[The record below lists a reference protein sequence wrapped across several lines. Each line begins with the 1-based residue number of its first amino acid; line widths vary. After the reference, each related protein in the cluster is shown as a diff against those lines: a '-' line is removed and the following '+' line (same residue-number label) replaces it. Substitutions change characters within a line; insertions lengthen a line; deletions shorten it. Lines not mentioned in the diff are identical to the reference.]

1 MNDNKTPNALLDDN
15 TEILKALVHEVKRVA
30 DALAVHTPQASITNF
45 VDAPAYY
52 WQHVDVNGR
61 NTGYLKPIHAPNLIA
76 FEELKNIDAQLEVVR
91 RNTERFVGGFPA
103 NNILL
108 TGARGTGKSSLVK
121 ACLNAFAAQGLRM
134 IEIDKE
140 HLVDLPAITEM
151 IAKRPEKFIIFCDDL
166 TFEAGESGY
175 KRLKT
180 ALDGSLSGQ
189 SQNLLIYATSNR
201 RHILPEQASDN
212 VYAKNSDGELHPGDA
227 IEEKISL
234 SERFGIWLHFYGF
247 SQDEYLNAVAV
258 WLAKFGFSKQQ
269 IKDAE
274 KESILWARTRGAIS
288 GRIASQFAK
297 DYAGRSAEQNA
308 K

>member
-1 MNDNKTPNALLDDN
+1 MDAKKVHNNSPENNQDLLQ
-15 TEILKALVHEVKRVA
+15 ALVHEVRRVA
-30 DALAVHTPQASITNF
+30 DALTQTDNKTSFI
-45 VDAPAYY
+45 DAPAYH
-52 WQHVDVNGR
+52 WQPAEGR
-61 NTGYLKPIHAPNLIA
+61 KVGYLKPIVSPTLIA
-76 FEELKNIDAQLEVVR
+76 FEDLKNVDAQLEVVK
-91 RNTERFVGGFPA
+91 RNTQRFVEGFPA

-121 ACLNAFAAQGLRM
+121 ACLNAFAHAGLRL

-140 HLVDLPAITEM
+140 HLVDLPAIM
-151 IAKRPEKFIIFCDDL
+151 ALIHGRAEKFIIFCDDL

-189 SQNLLIYATSNR
+189 AQNLLIYATSNR

-212 VYAKNSDGELHPGDA
+212 VYTKNSDGELHPNDA

-247 SQDEYLNAVAV
+247 SQDEYLKAVAV
-258 WLAKFGFSKQQ
+258 WMAKYDFSAQQ

-274 KESILWARTRGAIS
+274 KEAILWSRTRGAIS

-297 DYAGRSAEQNA
+297 DYAGRFER

>member
-1 MNDNKTPNALLDDN
+1 MNDVKTPSTHDTNAALL
-15 TEILKALVHEVKRVA
+15 EALVHEVRRVA
-30 DALAVHTPQASITNF
+30 DTLVLQTQTTSAADFI
-45 VDAPAYY
+45 DAPAYY
-52 WQHVDVNGR
+52 WQHIEAKSG
-61 NTGYLKPIHAPNLIA
+61 NTGFLKPITSPALIA
-76 FEELKNIDAQLEVVR
+76 FEDLKNIDAQLEVVR
-91 RNTERFVGGFPA
+91 RNTQRFVEGFPA

-108 TGARGTGKSSLVK
+108 TGARGTGKSSLIK
-121 ACLNAFAAQGLRM
+121 ACLNAFVGQGLRL

-140 HLVDLPAITEM
+140 HLVDLPAIM
-151 IAKRPEKFIIFCDDL
+151 DLINGRAEKFIIFCDDL

-180 ALDGSLSGQ
+180 ALDGSLSRQ
-189 SQNLLIYATSNR
+189 CQNLLIYATSNR

-212 VYAKNSDGELHPGDA
+212 VYAKNNDGELHPGDA

-247 SQDEYLNAVAV
+247 SQDEYLKAVAV
-258 WLAKFGFSKQQ
+258 WMAKYGFSAKQ
-269 IKDAE
+269 ITKAE
-274 KESILWARTRGAIS
+274 KEAILWARTRGAVS

-297 DYAGRSAEQNA
+297 DYAGRFAR

>member
-1 MNDNKTPNALLDDN
+1 MNDKKSPNEL
-15 TEILKALVHEVKRVA
+15 TESNADILQALVHEVRRVA
-30 DALAVHTPQASITNF
+30 DALVLHTQAVNPADF
-45 VDAPAYY
+45 VEAPAYH
-52 WQHVDVNGR
+52 WQQQEVNGR
-61 NTGYLKPIHAPNLIA
+61 KTSYLKPITSPSLIA
-76 FEELKNIDAQLEVVR
+76 FEDLKNVDAQLEVVR
-91 RNTERFVGGFPA
+91 RNTQRFVEGFPA

-121 ACLNAFAAQGLRM
+121 ACLTAFAQQGLRL

-140 HLVDLPAITEM
+140 HLVDLPDIMALISER
-151 IAKRPEKFIIFCDDL
+151 KERFIIFCDDL
-166 TFEAGESGY
+166 TFEAGETGY

-201 RHILPEQASDN
+201 RHILPEQVSDN
-212 VYAKNSDGELHPGDA
+212 AYTKNNEGELHPGDA

-247 SQDEYLNAVAV
+247 SQDEYLKAVAV
-258 WLAKFGFSKQQ
+258 WMAKYGFSAQQ
-269 IKDAE
+269 ITEAE
-274 KESILWARTRGAIS
+274 KEAILWARTRGAIS

-297 DYAGRSAEQNA
+297 DYAGRFQR